1 VLYAEPRTRE
11 VNPFSPVLKQEIRLP
26 VAIRGFCIVTLREQ
40 QEWVAG
46 SSVQQ
51 LIFDGQIYWFQGQ
64 RERAIFAASPL
75 RYVPVLAGDCVVT
88 FATSGVR
95 TAGDPQHG
103 VLHNRRLFF
112 FSSPEAQAEFQAD
125 PSKYENVDLAN
136 QGHCLVSRIDE
147 GHQVAGLAETAVIV
161 DGLRY
166 HFASANHQQK
176 FLAHMRHYGVTQPK
190 ARLVAA
196 ASPQPA
202 VETTQPVPKVASE
215 SVQEKPAQSS
225 PHSVEPSNCA
235 LSGYCPVSLQEQ
247 GIWIEGSPAH
257 QVPYDGKTY
266 LFASAEQQA
275 KFAAAPDG
283 FIPALGGNCV
293 VTYADHQR
301 LTPGSLYHAVYDEA
315 SGRFFFFAGPEQKIA
330 FEKMREHYSQAD
342 LALEGHCVVTFVEE
356 GKQVAGEEDL
366 LVRHEGVRYL
376 FASPEQREKFLKQ
389 PQRFRQP

>member
-75 RYVPVLAGDCVVT
+75 RYVPVLAGDCVVR
-88 FATSGVR
+88 FAASGVR
-95 TAGDPQHG
+95 TPGDPQHG

-112 FSSPEAQAEFQAD
+112 FSSPEAQSQFEAD
-125 PSKYENVDLAN
+125 PSKYENVDLAH

-147 GHQVAGLAETAVIV
+147 ARQVAGLVETAVIV
-161 DGLRY
+161 NGLRY

-176 FLAHMRHYGVTQPK
+176 FLAHMRHYGVAQPP
-190 ARLVAA
+190 ARLIAE
-196 ASPQPA
+196 ASPLPA
-202 VETTQPVPKVASE
+202 AETTQPVPKVASE
-215 SVQEKPAQSS
+215 SVQEKKPAKSS
-225 PHSVEPSNCA
+225 PHSVEPSACA

-247 GIWIEGSPAH
+247 GLWIEGSAEH
-257 QVPYDGKTY
+257 QVPYDGETY
-266 LFASAEQQA
+266 LLAGAEQQA
-275 KFAAAPDG
+275 KFTSTPDDY
-283 FIPALGGNCV
+283 IPALGGHCV
-293 VTYADHQR
+293 VTYTDHQR
-301 LTPGSLYHAVYDEA
+301 LTAGSIYHAAYHE
-315 SGRFFFFAGPEQKIA
+315 GRLYFFAGPEQKKS
-330 FEKMREHYSQAD
+330 FKNRPELYTQAD
-342 LALEGHCVVTFVEE
+342 LALEGHCVVTFAEE
-356 GKQVAGEEDL
+356 GKQVVGEEDL